1 MYSGGVATWVSGET
15 VTAGNRRGWLGQ
27 LWTALT
33 STTQQPQPDAT
44 DWQLD
49 TPIKLSGVTLIE
61 ITDPKDFLRTKV
73 TGITL
78 VEQHV
83 NRPPEVYCSGLTFL
97 QLQENYW
104 NTTIV
109 DL

>member
-1 MYSGGVATWVSGET
+1 MYSGGVATWTSGKT
-15 VTAGNRRGWLGQ
+15 VPAGNRRGWLGQ

-33 STTQQPQPDAT
+33 STTQQPQVDSAN
-44 DWQLD
+44 WQHD
-49 TPIKLSGVTLIE
+49 TPLKLTGVTLIE
-61 ITDPKDFLRTKV
+61 IPDPKDFLVTKV
-73 TGITL
+73 TGFTVI
-78 VEQHV
+78 EQHI